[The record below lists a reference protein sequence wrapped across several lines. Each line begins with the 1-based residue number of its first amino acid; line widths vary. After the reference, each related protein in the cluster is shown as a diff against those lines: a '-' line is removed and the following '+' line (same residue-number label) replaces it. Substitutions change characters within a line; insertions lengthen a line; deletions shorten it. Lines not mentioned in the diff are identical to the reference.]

1 MFVCSTYCR
10 SAYNHAVASYLV
22 SDLDGKRRPGF
33 RPSYLGRRTA
43 SFARASSLA
52 EQKFAGG
59 QNVMIP
65 HQPKVKQRLAMRGYG
80 TFYKMVLLKIS
91 VISVA
96 YSSL

>member
-10 SAYNHAVASYLV
+10 SAYNHTVASYLV

-33 RPSYLGRRTA
+33 RPSYLGRRTV